1 MEGLKKAYRTKN
13 IKEENLNNFYK
24 TNLDL
29 CALGTIADS
38 MPLND
43 ENRILVKEGLKLIQ
57 NNPCVRPGL
66 GMLIDDAFN
75 SKGIQNI
82 TAKLVSWNVTP
93 VINSPG
99 RMHK

>member
-1 MEGLKKAYRTKN
+1 MVTKDMEGLKKAYRTKISN
-13 IKEENLNNFYK
+13 EKKLNNFYE

-38 MPLND
+38 MSLND
-43 ENRILVKEGLKLIQ
+43 ENRVIVKEGLKLIQ
-57 NNPCVRPGL
+57 DNPWVRPGL

-82 TAKLVSWNVTP
+82 TAKLVS
-93 VINSPG
+93 
-99 RMHK
+99 